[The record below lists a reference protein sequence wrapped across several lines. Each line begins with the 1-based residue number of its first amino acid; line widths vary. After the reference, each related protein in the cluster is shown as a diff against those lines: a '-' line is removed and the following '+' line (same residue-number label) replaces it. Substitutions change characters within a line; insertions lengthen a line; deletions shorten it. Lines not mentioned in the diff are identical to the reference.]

1 MNNREFTPITTSRL
15 YIEPI
20 NKVYM
25 QEIFSE
31 KNNPEVN
38 QYLAQKS
45 ATSIEQLENWI
56 DATIIRNN
64 QKDIIQLQVSKKD
77 TAEFVGMSVIRNPQ
91 TTEVELGLWL
101 KQSVRG
107 KGYGKELI
115 WVLIGWIDENLDY
128 ESIIYETFADNIGS
142 VKIIESLWGK
152 YYSSEQKENYYGEEM
167 THNQYRITKKQ

>member
-115 WVLIGWIDENLDY
+115 
-128 ESIIYETFADNIGS
+128 
-142 VKIIESLWGK
+142 
-152 YYSSEQKENYYGEEM
+152 
-167 THNQYRITKKQ
+167 